1 MAQQNVNTAAKETQE
16 SSAPKTRKRTA
27 KSDAGKTAGV
37 EKVLRAATLVSAP
50 LSRLELSP
58 HQARRR
64 KHADEHIRGLADS
77 ITAVGLL
84 QNLVGHEMA
93 GGQIGIA
100 AGGGRLLAL
109 QLLQGEGR
117 WQEDRAVPV
126 LIVPEN
132 MAKAVSLTENG
143 RRCDMH
149 PAEQI
154 AGFRSMAADGNTPA
168 QIADLM
174 GYSTR
179 HVERCLRLAN
189 LAPSLLC
196 LLSEDRITLDHCQA
210 LAQADSHERQEQVW
224 ETAVS
229 GCYATPTPQRLRA
242 LVTESEVSIADSDLF
257 CFTGAEGVAAVGGEV
272 RRDLFSDEDG
282 GWVDALTLERAAL
295 AKLSAIADEAAALEG
310 WSWSEARLTPV
321 ASWGEDA
328 RLFRRYP
335 VPEPVYTPQ
344 QAERLE
350 QLDTLIQEA
359 GEEEYAAL
367 DAELAALHDA
377 GEAAAW
383 IDDVRAAGGVVASLD
398 NGVVVLQR
406 GLMRVTEEERAAAEA
421 RQAAQVVTVKKE
433 PAEADAF
440 SATLVKELSCERTLA
455 VQAALCTRADIA
467 VTLMTWHLARNVFS
481 GSHRYND
488 PSRVQLNHNQSVLC
502 ACSGSGEAG
511 KAYRFLMEEKGRW
524 QLRLPTG
531 WDEDMGWLL
540 EWKEEDRTA
549 LLGFLSALSVD
560 GIQERLYGSTR
571 TSALDGLETAM
582 GFDLYAWWQ
591 PTAENYFGRI
601 SRPLICAALTDAGLT
616 GMASDAAKMKKGDA
630 AELAAD
636 ELAARRWLP
645 SWMMPAADPEAGMAA
660 PDNVSDAA

>member
-37 EKVLRAATLVSAP
+37 EKVLQAATLVSAP
-50 LSRLELSP
+50 LSRLKLSP

-64 KHADEHIRGLADS
+64 KHADDHIRGLADS
-77 ITAVGLL
+77 ISGVGLL

-109 QLLQGEGR
+109 QQLQGEGH
-117 WQEDRAVPV
+117 WQDDRAVPV

-154 AGFRSMAADGNTPA
+154 AGFRSMAGDGNTPA

-210 LAQADSHERQEQVW
+210 LALADSHERQEQVW

-229 GCYATPTPQRLRA
+229 SCYATPTPQRLRA

-282 GWVDALTLERAAL
+282 GFVDALTLERAAL
-295 AKLSAIADEAAALEG
+295 AKLSGIAAGVAAREG
-310 WSWSEARLTPV
+310 WAWSEARLTPV

-350 QLDTLIQEA
+350 QLDALTREA

-367 DAELAALHDA
+367 DAQLAALHDA

-383 IDDVRAAGGVVASLD
+383 PEDVRAAGGVIASLD
-398 NGVVVLQR
+398 DGVLTLQR
-406 GLMRVTEEERAAAEA
+406 GLLRITEEERAAAEA

-467 VTLMTWHLARNVFS
+467 VTLMTWHLARKVFS
-481 GSHRYND
+481 GSYRYND
-488 PSRVQLNHNQSVLC
+488 PSRVQLNDNQSVLS

-540 EWKEEDRTA
+540 AWKEEDRTA

-616 GMASDAAKMKKGDA
+616 GKASDAAKMKKGDA

-645 SWMMPAADPEAGMAA
+645 SWMMPVTGPEAGTAA
-660 PDNVSDAA
+660 TDDVSDAA